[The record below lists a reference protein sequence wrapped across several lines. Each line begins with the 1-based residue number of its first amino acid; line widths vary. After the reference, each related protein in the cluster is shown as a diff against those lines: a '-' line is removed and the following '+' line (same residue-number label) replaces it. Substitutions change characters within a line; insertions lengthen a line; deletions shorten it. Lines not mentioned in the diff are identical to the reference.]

1 MEDFGFIIPSYCED
15 DIHLTQ
21 LLRCLN
27 SIRRFHPNNTILVID
42 DYSKVN
48 LDDKLSSFDN
58 IKVIKSFV
66 KGAGDM
72 VTFDVFRK
80 TKLFKK
86 AVIFQDS
93 MTLESEQV
101 NIEDIED
108 ISYIWYF
115 TNHRLY
121 WHIIPEPKNEYNIKN
136 NINVHDDAVN
146 LFYLTLN

>member
-80 TKLFKK
+80 TRIRSYK
-86 AVIFQDS
+86 VIVKFFI
-93 MTLESEQV
+93 LI
-101 NIEDIED
+101 NI
-108 ISYIWYF
+108 
-115 TNHRLY
+115 
-121 WHIIPEPKNEYNIKN
+121 
-136 NINVHDDAVN
+136 
-146 LFYLTLN
+146 